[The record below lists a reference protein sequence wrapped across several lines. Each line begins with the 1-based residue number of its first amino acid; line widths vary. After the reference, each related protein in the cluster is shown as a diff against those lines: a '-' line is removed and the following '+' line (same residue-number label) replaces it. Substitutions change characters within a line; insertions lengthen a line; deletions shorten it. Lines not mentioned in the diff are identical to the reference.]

1 MAENAKRRRRGG
13 RGRRRGGQG
22 KSSQDTQNTGSQA
35 RPDAPGKAPS
45 SAQDTS
51 ASSGSNTGRKKTSRR
66 SRRGRGQA
74 SAAQAP
80 KRRPKTRVEDM
91 YIKMPDP
98 IPERE
103 YAPCPVCGKAI
114 EHVFSAVAHRTN
126 GMPAHIECIIEE
138 LSKEEQL
145 DEGDR
150 IVYLG
155 RGNFGVVGKE
165 PRVEEGRKLFNVKR
179 RIQYETGS
187 DSPDW
192 RRELS
197 PGISRDYTPEPER
210 LDEIA
215 PEKEQT
221 LRETLGTDRDA
232 IYMPRLN

>member
-1 MAENAKRRRRGG
+1 MAENGRSRRRG
-13 RGRRRGGQG
+13 RGRRRGGQTG
-22 KSSQDTQNTGSQA
+22 NTQDTQN
-35 RPDAPGKAPS
+35 KAGAES
-45 SAQDTS
+45 SAPQDKG
-51 ASSGSNTGRKKTSRR
+51 ASSPAPAKKSSRR
-66 SRRGRGQA
+66 SRRGRGRSSA
-74 SAAQAP
+74 SRTEN
-80 KRRPKTRVEDM
+80 RRPKTRVEDM

-98 IPERE
+98 IPERD

-114 EHVFSAVAHRTN
+114 DHVFSAVAHRSN
-126 GMPAHIECIIEE
+126 GLPAHIECIVGE
-138 LSKEEQL
+138 LSKDEHL

-155 RGNFGVVGKE
+155 RGNFGVVGKD
-165 PRVEEGRKLFNVKR
+165 PVVEDGKKRFNVKR

-187 DSPDW
+187 DAPDW

-210 LDEIA
+210 LDEVA

>member
-22 KSSQDTQNTGSQA
+22 KSAQDTHNTGAQA
-35 RPDAPGKAPS
+35 GTDAPGGAAS
-45 SAQDTS
+45 SAN
-51 ASSGSNTGRKKTSRR
+51 GKKTSRR
-66 SRRGRGQA
+66 SRRGRGQ
-74 SAAQAP
+74 SGSPQAQ

-114 EHVFSAVAHRTN
+114 EHVFSAVAHRSN

-138 LSKEEQL
+138 LSGEEQL
-145 DEGDR
+145 EEGDR

-165 PRVEEGRKLFNVKR
+165 PRVEEGRRLFNVKR

-187 DSPDW
+187 DTPDW

-210 LDEIA
+210 LDEVA
-215 PEKEQT
+215 PAREQT
-221 LRETLGTDRDA
+221 LRETLGTERDA